1 MYKIDKLKTKLSINQ
16 INLKNVY
23 KKVSTEGLQYVL

>member
-1 MYKIDKLKTKLSINQ
+1 MYKIDKLKIKLSINQ